1 MLVDKSHL
9 IDNPLVKQEL
19 LLRDGSTLAISEVK
33 RHLPGRRIVGKGVW
47 NGQVVYAK
55 VFIGKGA
62 EKYAFRDKQG
72 VEYLTQAGIATP
84 ALLHVGIVSDSGA
97 NVLVFKALEQGE
109 DTEVKYKH
117 LLEGADRF
125 KLASKLVRVVAQHHS
140 ANLLQT
146 DLYLKNFF
154 ISDNVVYTLDGDG
167 IRKHARLSRRS
178 ALKNLSVLLSKFDV
192 LEIEGWMPKLLHIYA
207 ETRYFESVPKLTDVK
222 KLVNKHR
229 IKVANQ
235 YSDKKVFRS
244 CTDVQVHQ
252 QGHCYLAISNH
263 FYLQSLPETPQSC
276 DGLIASQLLIK
287 SGNTCTVALVKVDG
301 FDVVIKR
308 YNIKSFWHG
317 VSRALRQTRAARSWA
332 NAHRLALLG
341 IGTATPIALL
351 EVRRFGFLKGRA
363 YFLSEYIQAPDASEF
378 FTQVTDSALQ
388 AEVINNVV
396 SLFYRLYL
404 LKISHGDTKSSNIK
418 IVNGTPLLIDL
429 DSMQQHYSDWMALRA
444 HVRDLKR
451 FMQNWQAM
459 PALYNTFVAA
469 FNVVYTDHQA
479 LRLAR
484 II

>member
-1 MLVDKSHL
+1 MVDKSHL

-19 LLRDGSTLAISEVK
+19 VLKDGSILAISEVK
-33 RHLPGRRIVGKGVW
+33 RYLPDRRIVGKGIW
-47 NGQVVYAK
+47 NGQAVYAK

-72 VEYLTQAGIATP
+72 VECLAQAGIATP
-84 ALLHVGIVSDSGA
+84 ALLHVGVVSDSGA

-117 LLEGADRF
+117 LLECTDRF
-125 KLASKLVRVVAQHHS
+125 ELALKLVRVVAQHHN

-154 ISDNVVYTLDGDG
+154 ISDYVVYTLDGDG
-167 IRKHARLSRRS
+167 IRKYARLSRRS
-178 ALKNLSVLLSKFDV
+178 GLKNLSVLLSKFDV
-192 LEIEGWMPKLLHIYA
+192 LEVEDWMSRLLNTYA
-207 ETRYFESVPKLTDVK
+207 ETRCFESEPKLADVK
-222 KLVNKHR
+222 NLVNRHR
-229 IKVANQ
+229 IKVADQ
-235 YSDKKVFRS
+235 YADKKVFRS

-252 QGHCYLAISNH
+252 QGRCYLAISSH
-263 FYLQSLPETPQSC
+263 FYLQSLPETPQDC
-276 DGLIASQLLIK
+276 DRLIASQLLIK
-287 SGNTCTVALVKVDG
+287 NGNTCTVALVKIDDL
-301 FDVVIKR
+301 DVVIKR

-317 VSRALRQTRAARSWA
+317 ISRALRQTRAARSWA

-341 IGTATPIALL
+341 IRTAAPIALFEL
-351 EVRRFGFLKGRA
+351 RRFGFLKGRA
-363 YFLSEYIQAPDASEF
+363 YFLSEYVQAPDVSEF
-378 FTQVTDSALQ
+378 FTQVTDPALQ

-396 SLFYRLYL
+396 CLFYRLYL

-418 IVNGTPLLIDL
+418 IVNGSPLLIDL
-429 DSMQQHYSDWMALRA
+429 DSMQQHYSDWIALRA

-469 FNVVYTDHQA
+469 FNVVYADHQA